1 MLFSEV
7 VVLICSSANA
17 VEESPLSDMSLPEFI
32 IFWMVGS
39 SHSM

>member
-32 IFWMVGS
+32 FWMVGS

>member
-7 VVLICSSANA
+7 VVLICSPTNA
-17 VEESPLSDMSLPEFI
+17 VEEFPLPNTSLPEFI